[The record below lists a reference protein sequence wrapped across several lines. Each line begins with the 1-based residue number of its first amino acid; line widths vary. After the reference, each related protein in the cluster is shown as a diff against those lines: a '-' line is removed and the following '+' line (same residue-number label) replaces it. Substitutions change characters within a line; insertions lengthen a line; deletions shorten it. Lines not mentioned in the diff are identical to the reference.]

1 MDTADQAE
9 TPQVTIRSLEPA
21 DAAEASALAG
31 APGTFEG
38 TLQLPDMP
46 IASRLEFLQ
55 KTEPHSCRLVA
66 IAQERVVGSAGLYT
80 AGPSLRRMHVR
91 MLGIGVAAQWQ
102 GRGVGRMLISRL
114 LDWADNWAGVLRT
127 ELTVHADNDRAIG
140 LYRAMGF
147 VEEGRHLGYALKDGR
162 YVDALFMARLHP
174 RPPRIGAAPG

>member
-55 KTEPHSCRLVA
+55 KTSRTAAASSPSRRSASWVRPACTRQGPA
-66 IAQERVVGSAGLYT
+66 FAACMSACSGSGSQ
-80 AGPSLRRMHVR
+80 PSGRD
-91 MLGIGVAAQWQ
+91 AA
-102 GRGVGRMLISRL
+102 
-114 LDWADNWAGVLRT
+114 WAGC
-127 ELTVHADNDRAIG
+127 
-140 LYRAMGF
+140 
-147 VEEGRHLGYALKDGR
+147 
-162 YVDALFMARLHP
+162 
-174 RPPRIGAAPG
+174 